1 MMVKADS
8 LHYGR
13 VPRDAFNVQSFDIV
27 NIGTDTLHVSEGS
40 IGSTAFIANE
50 TEYKMKTVIGF
61 VSMTI
66 N

>member
-1 MMVKADS
+1 MKNSYIRIERVADM
-8 LHYGR
+8 
-13 VPRDAFNVQSFDIV
+13 I
-27 NIGTDTLHVSEGS
+27 
-40 IGSTAFIANE
+40 IANE